1 MNNASINGCNIITL
15 GDCLVRHTKD
25 ENEALKS
32 TLAKLKKEHGTL
44 NYCVLYQILNDSEC
58 DIFLVLESIQS
69 LIDDINE
76 PEISDELKKSRV
88 SLNTCVRN
96 IHSWRK
102 ISVLSSPVL
111 RSIRRNTR
119 IKIVLGG

>member
-76 PEISDELKKSRV
+76 PEISDELKKIQSELVPASGTFTVGERFP
-88 SLNTCVRN
+88 CFP
-96 IHSWRK
+96 H
-102 ISVLSSPVL
+102 LSCAQSAGTPEL
-111 RSIRRNTR
+111 
-119 IKIVLGG
+119 K

>member
-15 GDCLVRHTKD
+15 GDCLVRHTKN

-76 PEISDELKKSRV
+76 PEISDELKEIQSELEYLRQEHSQLEKDFRTFLTCPA
-88 SLNTCVRN
+88 LNPPEHQN
-96 IHSWRK
+96 
-102 ISVLSSPVL
+102 
-111 RSIRRNTR
+111 
-119 IKIVLGG
+119 